1 MKRCKIYIE
10 NRRRARELDLL
21 NNPKRIVYV
30 TDVLLNI
37 LVTVGGIALLW
48 GIGYALLCIT
58 YGAGVVMGIY

>member
-1 MKRCKIYIE
+1 MLKKRLSE
-10 NRRRARELDLL
+10 MRRRRELELL

-58 YGAGVVMGIY
+58 YGAGIVMGIY

>member
-1 MKRCKIYIE
+1 MLKKRLSE
-10 NRRRARELDLL
+10 MRRRRELELL

-37 LVTVGGIALLW
+37 LVTVSGIALLW

-58 YGAGVVMGIY
+58 YGAGIVMGLY

>member
-1 MKRCKIYIE
+1 MLKRRLSE
-10 NRRRARELDLL
+10 MRRRRELELL

-37 LVTVGGIALLW
+37 LVTIGGIALLW

-58 YGAGVVMGIY
+58 YGAGIVMGIY

>member
-1 MKRCKIYIE
+1 MLKKRLSE
-10 NRRRARELDLL
+10 MRRRRELELL

-58 YGAGVVMGIY
+58 YGAGIVMGLY

>member
-1 MKRCKIYIE
+1 MLKKRLSE
-10 NRRRARELDLL
+10 MRRRRELELL

-37 LVTVGGIALLW
+37 LVTIGGIALLW

-58 YGAGVVMGIY
+58 YGAGIVMGIY

>member
-1 MKRCKIYIE
+1 MLNKRLSE
-10 NRRRARELDLL
+10 MRRRRELELL

-37 LVTVGGIALLW
+37 FVTIGGIALLW

-58 YGAGVVMGIY
+58 YGAGIVMGIY